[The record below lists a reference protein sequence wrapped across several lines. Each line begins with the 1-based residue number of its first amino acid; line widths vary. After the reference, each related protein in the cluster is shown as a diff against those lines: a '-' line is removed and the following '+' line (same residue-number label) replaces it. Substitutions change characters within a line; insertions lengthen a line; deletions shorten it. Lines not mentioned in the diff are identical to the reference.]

1 MAYSICIERI
11 ISDPA
16 SWIHSS
22 RTGLPD
28 LCCEGIPRGIINKTL
43 VRQFALDEIHC
54 LDSDAG
60 IIQMVI
66 DNWYLLREAAWSM
79 ACQRYRS
86 WILQHQTQDF
96 LTPKVRSF
104 MMLNITPAVLHRR
117 EKVDE
122 IKIWQLAY
130 AELTPLNM
138 LLPDA
143 LINRIKLLFPEGIS
157 DVSVERQSEF
167 DSVLFLM
174 AVQHAKKFTV
184 TL

>member
-1 MAYSICIERI
+1 MKYSICSERI
-11 ISDPA
+11 ISDPV

-43 VRQFALDEIHC
+43 VRQFSLDEIHR
-54 LDSDAG
+54 LESGVG
-60 IIQMVI
+60 IIQVVV

-79 ACQRYRS
+79 ACQRYRA
-86 WILQHQTQDF
+86 WILQNKAQDF
-96 LTPKVRSF
+96 LTPKARSF
-104 MMLNITPAVLHRR
+104 MMLNIVPAGLPRK
-117 EKVDE
+117 EKVEE

-130 AELTPLNM
+130 AELTPLNA

-143 LINRIKLLFPEGIS
+143 LIKRIRLLFPEGIS